1 MKAADADAEQK
12 KMKEYA
18 CEKCG
23 KGFDQKSHY
32 DAHMKK
38 KNPCVSDSILEKRLE
53 GLLQKIEPVFAGV
66 LPQKT
71 NDKMAEV
78 IKTKEEQ
85 HKFFESLHN
94 LLWNDAGLNPEKA
107 LEHMTFFF
115 AYRLIEQ
122 QADALC
128 LPQECRW
135 SYLANNI
142 KDKQHLFDE
151 MNKGIITF
159 RKNKKTKPFFK
170 PHEIKKIDTLYTI
183 VQEINKLDIVSLQ
196 ETDTLGDIFEYMLA
210 RGMSTMSDE
219 GQYFTM
225 RAICKLAFKLSYSV
239 KQRVRRDDGSLMTF
253 ADFFCGT
260 GGFPAEYVKGVN
272 MVEGKK
278 TDWSKDCES
287 IYCMDKN
294 VSSVMTTLLNM
305 LILTG
310 IPFSDKKI
318 REYNSFQDN
327 ISKGHNAIFKDLLVD
342 YCFMNPP
349 YGGDKK
355 KGPYNFKYAV
365 LDKDTK
371 TKHYR
376 VNEDIQTIG
385 IEDDDKVSAGVQ
397 LAMATLAPG
406 GVCAIVLPQGFF
418 FGATQKVV
426 ELRKRLAEE
435 YKIWYVVDI
444 ASGAFKNTAT
454 KTSMMVFQRGVGA
467 TEKVAFMDMDEKVLL
482 DIGLEELRG
491 KNYSLNYK
499 MYFKQDMTDLDGFE
513 MVKLGDIATITTGKN
528 KTPDDKKGM
537 LYPYYGTSGITGYTD
552 HFLEDGNY
560 ILTARNG
567 TIGNTFIINGK
578 TYPSD
583 HMFILKTNE
592 KCKLT
597 YLYYWIISNKN
608 ILINLA
614 NVTTIPGITR
624 ASLVDI
630 SIPLPSLEKQEEIV
644 KQIDLYS
651 QLGHTEE
658 QSLKLLEKLVMGWVK
673 ELGRGKERVKLG
685 DVCELKSGF
694 AFKSSEFNTNNSDM
708 NVLKI
713 TNINDGFVSFTNQ
726 SDKIPSNSKYNS
738 FLVKYD
744 DSVISLTGL
753 TPGKIIAKYTLPF
766 SSYLNQRVGLFCNY
780 KENVLS
786 DYVYYYLLQNTSY
799 IIEIGSGTCQ
809 KNVSPKQIM
818 DIEIP
823 LPSLAEQQTLQ
834 SDFDEI
840 KHKHI
845 KIAEY
850 KAKAQDAIYR
860 LIPGANNN
868 KILEA
873 SEKQQTKSESP
884 ESVDSEPSPQKEKK
898 TRGPSKIK
906 TRPSSKE

>member
-1 MKAADADAEQK
+1 MKAAYADAEQK

-23 KGFDQKSHY
+23 KDFDQKSHY

-38 KNPCVSDSILEKRLE
+38 KKPCVNDSILEKRLE
-53 GLLQKIEPVFAGV
+53 GLLQKIEPVVAAV

-85 HKFFESLHN
+85 HKFFELLHN

-122 QADALC
+122 QADALG

-135 SYLANNI
+135 SYLANI
-142 KDKQHLFDE
+142 KDKQILFEE
-151 MNKGIITF
+151 MRKGIIAF
-159 RKNKKTKPFFK
+159 NKNKKTKPFFK
-170 PHEIKKIDTLYTI
+170 PHEIKKIDTLYNI

-260 GGFPAEYVKGVN
+260 GGFPAEFVKGVN
-272 MVEGKK
+272 QVEGKK
-278 TDWSKDCES
+278 TNWSKDCES
-287 IYCMDKN
+287 IYCLDKN

-327 ISKGHNAIFKDLLVD
+327 ISKGHNAVFKDLLVD

-349 YGGDKK
+349 YGGDKTK
-355 KGPYNFKYAV
+355 AKDYKFKYAV
-365 LDKDTK
+365 FDKETK
-371 TKHYR
+371 MKHYR
-376 VNEDIQTIG
+376 VNEDIQSIG
-385 IEDDDKVSAGVQ
+385 IEEDDKVSAGVQ
-397 LAMATLAPG
+397 LAMATLAPE
-406 GVCAIVLPQGFF
+406 GVCSIVLPQGFF
-418 FGATQKVV
+418 FGASKKLI

-435 YKIWYVVDI
+435 YKIHYVADFAAGV
-444 ASGAFKNTAT
+444 FKNTNT
-454 KTSMMVFQRGVGA
+454 KTAMMVFQRGVGR
-467 TEKVAFMDMDEKVLL
+467 TENVKFIDIDENILV
-482 DIGLEELRG
+482 DASLEELRS
-491 KNYSLNYK
+491 KNYSLDYK
-499 MYFKQDMTDLDGFE
+499 QYLSQTAVEVEGFE
-513 MVKLGDIATITTGKN
+513 MINLGDIIEKIKSGKTNSTEISNSGDYDFYGCTAKVPTGKHN
-528 KTPDDKKGM
+528 KYDFEGDEYLLFAK
-537 LYPYYGTSGITGYTD
+537 SG
-552 HFLEDGNY
+552 GNAKTKVGEN
-560 ILTARNG
+560 LG
-567 TIGNTFIINGK
+567 IGKFHYVTGK
-578 TYPSD
+578 TAGNIAVYQYKIRD
-583 HMFILKTNE
+583 TN
-592 KCKLT
+592 KVLYK
-597 YLYYWIISNKN
+597 YLYYLLRSRLSEIQMLADYTTGNGNINIENMYTKII
-608 ILINLA
+608 LP
-614 NVTTIPGITR
+614 IP
-624 ASLVDI
+624 
-630 SIPLPSLEKQEEIV
+630 SIEHQKEIV
-644 KQIDLYS
+644 GAIDYYS
-651 QLGHTEE
+651 QLAHSEE
-658 QSLKLLEKLVMGWVK
+658 QSLKLLEKVVMGWVK

-685 DVCELKSGF
+685 EVCEFQRGKMITKKDLIDGEFPVIGGGLSPMGYHNVSNRKEYIPLISQSGENAGHISRYTKKVWASDCFSITSTKMNDDFLYYSLLHIQDDINFLKTGT
-694 AFKSSEFNTNNSDM
+694 AQPHIYPSS
-708 NVLKI
+708 
-713 TNINDGFVSFTNQ
+713 IN
-726 SDKIPSNSKYNS
+726 
-738 FLVKYD
+738 
-744 DSVISLTGL
+744 SLT
-753 TPGKIIAKYTLPF
+753 IA
-766 SSYLNQRVGLFCNY
+766 
-780 KENVLS
+780 
-786 DYVYYYLLQNTSY
+786 
-799 IIEIGSGTCQ
+799 
-809 KNVSPKQIM
+809 M
-818 DIEIP
+818 
-823 LPSLAEQQTLQ
+823 PSIAEQETLQ

-840 KHKHI
+840 KHKHR

-850 KAKAQDAIYR
+850 KAKAQDAINR

-884 ESVDSEPSPQKEKK
+884 ESVASEPSPQKEKK